1 MQKSTVVENVGTLGG
16 VARSDTPGTPA
27 APDAA
32 GGGRR
37 GRRPGD
43 SGTRAAILDAAR
55 ARFSTEGFRAAT
67 VRAIAGDAGVDPALV
82 MHYFGTKQA
91 LFVAAMAFPLDPSE
105 VVPRLLAPGIDGL
118 GERLVR
124 FIVGLVDELGEANPM
139 LGLVRSAVG
148 HPDAARMMREFLGEA
163 ILDPVA
169 QAISEA
175 IDTDRPRLRADL
187 CASQIVGILVAR
199 QILAL
204 PALSAADRETLVT
217 VYGATIQRYLTGS
230 LAPASS

>member
-1 MQKSTVVENVGTLGG
+1 VTSTD
-16 VARSDTPGTPA
+16 SP
-27 APDAA
+27 
-32 GGGRR
+32 RR

-55 ARFSTEGFRAAT
+55 ARFSTAGFRAAT

-91 LFVAAMAFPLDPSE
+91 LFVAAMEFPLDPAQ
-105 VVPRLLAPGIDGL
+105 VVPHLLAPGVDGL
-118 GERLVR
+118 GERLLR
-124 FIVGLVDELGEANPM
+124 FLLGIIDELGDANPM

-163 ILDPVA
+163 ILDRVA
-169 QAISEA
+169 EA
-175 IDTDRPRLRADL
+175 VHTDRPRLRADL

-204 PALSAADRETLVT
+204 PELAAADRETLVG
-217 VYGATIQRYLTGS
+217 VYGATIQRYLTEP
-230 LAPASS
+230 LESS

>member
-1 MQKSTVVENVGTLGG
+1 MATTESTG
-16 VARSDTPGTPA
+16 P
-27 APDAA
+27 
-32 GGGRR
+32 GRR

-55 ARFSTEGFRAAT
+55 ARFSSAGFRAAT

-91 LFVAAMAFPLDPSE
+91 LFVAAMEFPLDPAE
-105 VVPRLLAPGIDGL
+105 VVPRLIAPGIDGL

-124 FIVGLVDELGEANPM
+124 FLLGIIDELGEANPM
-139 LGLVRSAVG
+139 LGLMRSAVG

-163 ILDPVA
+163 ILDRVA
-169 QAISEA
+169 EAISEA

-187 CASQIVGILVAR
+187 CASQIVGVLVAR
-199 QILAL
+199 QILGL
-204 PALSAADRETLVT
+204 PELAAADRETLVAA
-217 VYGATIQRYLTGS
+217 YGATIQRYLTGS
-230 LAPASS
+230 LEPASS

>member
-1 MQKSTVVENVGTLGG
+1 MAST
-16 VARSDTPGTPA
+16 DPI
-27 APDAA
+27 
-32 GGGRR
+32 RR

-43 SGTRAAILDAAR
+43 SGARDAILDAAR
-55 ARFSTEGFRAAT
+55 TRFAGEGFRSAT

-91 LFVAAMAFPLDPSE
+91 LFVAAMEFPLDPAQ
-105 VVPRLLAPGIDGL
+105 VVPRLLGPGIDGL

-124 FIVGLVDELGEANPM
+124 FLLTVIDDLGDANPM

-163 ILDPVA
+163 ILDRLA
-169 QAISEA
+169 QAIHEA

-187 CASQIVGILVAR
+187 CASQVVGVLVAR

-204 PALSAADRETLVT
+204 PELAAADRETLVAA
-217 VYGATIQRYLTGS
+217 YGPTIQRYLTGS
-230 LAPASS
+230 LDP

>member
-1 MQKSTVVENVGTLGG
+1 MPRTES
-16 VARSDTPGTPA
+16 P
-27 APDAA
+27 
-32 GGGRR
+32 RR

-43 SGTRAAILDAAR
+43 SGTREAILDAAR
-55 ARFSTEGFRAAT
+55 ARFSTAGFREAT

-82 MHYFGTKQA
+82 MHYFGSKQG
-91 LFVAAMAFPLDPSE
+91 LFVAAMEFPLDPAE
-105 VVPRLLAPGIDGL
+105 VVPRLVGPGVDGL

-124 FIVGLVDELGEANPM
+124 FLLSVIDELGDANPM

-163 ILDPVA
+163 ILDRVA
-169 QAISEA
+169 SA

-199 QILAL
+199 QILEL
-204 PALSAADRETLVT
+204 PELAAADRETLIG
-217 VYGATIQRYLTGS
+217 VYGRTIQGYLTGPLES
-230 LAPASS
+230 

>member
-1 MQKSTVVENVGTLGG
+1 VEPTG
-16 VARSDTPGTPA
+16 A
-27 APDAA
+27 
-32 GGGRR
+32 GRR

-55 ARFSTEGFRAAT
+55 ARFAGEGFRGAT

-91 LFVAAMAFPLDPSE
+91 LFVAAMEFPLDPAQ
-105 VVPRLLAPGIDGL
+105 VVPHLVGPGVDGL

-124 FIVGLVDELGEANPM
+124 FLIGVIDELGEANPM
-139 LGLVRSAVG
+139 LGLVRSAVS

-163 ILDPVA
+163 ILDRVA
-169 QAISEA
+169 AAIEA
-175 IDTDRPRLRADL
+175 DRPRLRADL

-204 PALSAADRETLVT
+204 PELAAADRELLIG
-217 VYGATIQRYLTGS
+217 VYGATIQRYLT
-230 LAPASS
+230 APLGPS

>member
-1 MQKSTVVENVGTLGG
+1 MAVDETGN
-16 VARSDTPGTPA
+16 A
-27 APDAA
+27 
-32 GGGRR
+32 RR

-55 ARFSTEGFRAAT
+55 ARFNDVGFRAAT

-82 MHYFGTKQA
+82 MHFFGSKQG
-91 LFVAAMAFPLDPSE
+91 LFIAAMEFPLDPAE
-105 VVPRLLAPGIDGL
+105 VVPRLVAPGIDGL

-124 FIVGLVDELGEANPM
+124 FLLGVVDDLGEANPM

-163 ILDPVA
+163 ILDRVA
-169 QAISEA
+169 AALEV
-175 IDTDRPRLRADL
+175 DRPRLRADL

-199 QILAL
+199 QILGL
-204 PALSAADRETLVT
+204 PELVAADRETLV
-217 VYGATIQRYLTGS
+217 GAWGPTIQRYLTGS
-230 LAPASS
+230 LEPASS

>member
-1 MQKSTVVENVGTLGG
+1 MEPTG
-16 VARSDTPGTPA
+16 A
-27 APDAA
+27 
-32 GGGRR
+32 GRR

-55 ARFSTEGFRAAT
+55 ARFAGEGFRGAT

-91 LFVAAMAFPLDPSE
+91 LFVAAMEFPLDPAQ
-105 VVPRLLAPGIDGL
+105 VVPHLVGPGIDGL

-124 FIVGLVDELGEANPM
+124 FLIGVIDELGEANPM
-139 LGLVRSAVG
+139 LGLVRSAVS

-163 ILDPVA
+163 ILDRVA
-169 QAISEA
+169 AAIEA
-175 IDTDRPRLRADL
+175 DRPRLRADL

-204 PALSAADRETLVT
+204 PELAAADRELLIG
-217 VYGATIQRYLTGS
+217 VYGATIQRYLT
-230 LAPASS
+230 APLGPS

>member
-1 MQKSTVVENVGTLGG
+1 VEPTG
-16 VARSDTPGTPA
+16 A
-27 APDAA
+27 
-32 GGGRR
+32 GRR

-55 ARFSTEGFRAAT
+55 ARFAGEGFRGAT

-91 LFVAAMAFPLDPSE
+91 LFVAAMEFPLDPAQ
-105 VVPRLLAPGIDGL
+105 VVPHLVGPGIDGL

-124 FIVGLVDELGEANPM
+124 FLIGVIDELGEANPM
-139 LGLVRSAVG
+139 LGLVRSAVS

-163 ILDPVA
+163 ILDRVA
-169 QAISEA
+169 AAIEA
-175 IDTDRPRLRADL
+175 DRPRLRADL

-204 PALSAADRETLVT
+204 PELAAADRELLIG
-217 VYGATIQRYLTGS
+217 VYGATIQRYLT
-230 LAPASS
+230 APLGPS

>member
-1 MQKSTVVENVGTLGG
+1 MAT
-16 VARSDTPGTPA
+16 DPTP
-27 APDAA
+27 
-32 GGGRR
+32 R

-43 SGTRAAILDAAR
+43 SGTRDAILDAAR
-55 ARFSTEGFRAAT
+55 ARFAGEGFRAAT

-91 LFVAAMAFPLDPSE
+91 LFVAAMEFPLDPAQ
-105 VVPRLLAPGIDGL
+105 VVPRLLGPGVDGL

-124 FIVGLVDELGEANPM
+124 FLLTVIDDLGDANPM

-163 ILDPVA
+163 ILDRLAAAV
-169 QAISEA
+169 SEHTGA
-175 IDTDRPRLRADL
+175 DRPRLRADL
-187 CASQIVGILVAR
+187 CASQVVGVLVAR

-204 PALSAADRETLVT
+204 PELAAADRETLVAA
-217 VYGATIQRYLTGS
+217 YGPTIQRYLTGS
-230 LAPASS
+230 LAP

>member
-1 MQKSTVVENVGTLGG
+1 VEPTG
-16 VARSDTPGTPA
+16 A
-27 APDAA
+27 
-32 GGGRR
+32 GRR

-55 ARFSTEGFRAAT
+55 ARFAGEGFRGAT

-91 LFVAAMAFPLDPSE
+91 LFVAAMEFPLDPAQ
-105 VVPRLLAPGIDGL
+105 VVPHLVGPGIDGL

-124 FIVGLVDELGEANPM
+124 FLIGVIDELGEANPM
-139 LGLVRSAVG
+139 LGLVRSAVS

-163 ILDPVA
+163 ILDRVA
-169 QAISEA
+169 EA
-175 IDTDRPRLRADL
+175 IEADRPRLRADL
-187 CASQIVGILVAR
+187 CASQIVGILMAR

-204 PALSAADRETLVT
+204 PELAAADRELLIG

-230 LAPASS
+230 LGPS